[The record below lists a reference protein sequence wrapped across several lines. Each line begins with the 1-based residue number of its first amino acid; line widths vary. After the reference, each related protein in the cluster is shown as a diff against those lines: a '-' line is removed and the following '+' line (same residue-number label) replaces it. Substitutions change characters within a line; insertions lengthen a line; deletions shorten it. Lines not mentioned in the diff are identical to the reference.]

1 MGYRA
6 EWLSATRVY
15 GSRHL
20 EPVLYAF
27 DKEVNIQERVSLL
40 DVGVENGG
48 SLETWLACLPHGSTV
63 SGLDIDPATTNLE
76 YEVLVCDVTDKAQV
90 RQVLKGRWFDIIVD
104 DSRAAASH
112 NLWPFLRAG
121 GLMFIEG
128 VQVDQALP
136 LMHTVIGG
144 YQDCWLPYEE
154 ILRIAFYPGVAVIEK
169 RVPRS
174 HDYLEIM
181 TGTEFGVVSQKILM
195 DQGVKQVVL

>member
-27 DKEVNIQERVSLL
+27 DKEVNPLKRVSLL

-63 SGLDIDPATTNLE
+63 SGLDIDPATANLD
-76 YEVLVCDVTDKAQV
+76 YEVLVCDVTDKAAV
-90 RQVLKGRWFDIIVD
+90 RQALKGRWFDIIVD
-104 DSRAAASH
+104 DSRAKSSH

-121 GLMFIEG
+121 GIIFIEG
-128 VQVDQALP
+128 IQVEQAL
-136 LMHTVIGG
+136 LLTHTVVSGNEE
-144 YQDCWLPYEE
+144 CWLPHEE
-154 ILRIAFYPGVAVIEK
+154 IVRVSAYPGVTVVEK

-174 HDYLEIM
+174 HNYLEIM
-181 TGTEFGVVSQKILM
+181 TGSEFGVVPQKALM
-195 DQGVKQVVL
+195 DAGVKQVVA